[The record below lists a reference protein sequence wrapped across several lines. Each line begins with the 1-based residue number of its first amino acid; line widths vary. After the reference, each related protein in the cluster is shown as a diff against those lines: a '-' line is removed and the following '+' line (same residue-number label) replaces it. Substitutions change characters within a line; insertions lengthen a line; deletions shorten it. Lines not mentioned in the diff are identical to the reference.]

1 MVSRAE
7 NRKVARIMQIA
18 TPDSSLLSGMR
29 CAWCGSRLGRCG
41 MNRIGSSITHMVM
54 AIE

>member
-29 CAWCGSRLGRCG
+29 WAWCSAMTARCG